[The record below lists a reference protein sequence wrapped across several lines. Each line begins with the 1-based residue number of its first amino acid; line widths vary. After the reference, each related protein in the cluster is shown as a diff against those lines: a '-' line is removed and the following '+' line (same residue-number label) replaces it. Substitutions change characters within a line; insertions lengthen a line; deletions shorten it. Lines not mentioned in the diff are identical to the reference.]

1 MNTLSNTH
9 FTKNNRKNMY
19 ITGFFFWT
27 LFSVFTSCD
36 TKKEPQWGEYLGDAD
51 RNHYSELTQI
61 NPENVGTLQ
70 KAWEFRSGEEG
81 QVQCNPIMVDGT
93 LYGVT
98 AFNNLF
104 ALNAETGEEIWRFKP
119 EDKNSANVNRGVA
132 YWAKGEDK
140 RILYAYKTWLY
151 AVNAVTGE
159 VIETFGDKGR
169 ISLRDG
175 LGAGVAEKFIT
186 STTPGTIFEDIII
199 MPTRVSEQPGA
210 APGYIQAFNVLTGK
224 VEWVFKTIPH
234 PGEPGYDTW
243 PADAYKNPSIGG
255 ANNWAG
261 MAIDRKRGI
270 VYIPTGSAA
279 FDFYGGNRKG
289 TNLYANC
296 LLALEAKTG
305 KYVWHY
311 QIVHHDIW
319 DRDLP
324 APPNLT
330 TIKQDGKNID
340 VVVQVTK
347 SGHTFVFDRE
357 KGTPIYRVDEVQ
369 FPASDLPGEKAW
381 ATQPIPRLPL
391 PFARQQVA
399 EEEITHFSNKRDSL
413 LALYRAANK
422 GTYQPLSLTKN
433 TLLFPGADGGA
444 EWGGAAIDKEGVM
457 YVNANE
463 LPWMFSLSLKEDRSK
478 GGRSGGKRPAVSTGK
493 ALYANFCQ
501 ACHKADL
508 TGNPQSGYPSLLNLK
523 KTMKRPEINTI
534 ITNGKGMMPG
544 FSNLSNKERQAIV
557 DFILGEEKEEAA
569 EIKPDEAPDVPYR
582 FNGYNKF
589 LDENGYPA
597 ITPPWGTLTAID
609 LNTGEH
615 LWRIPLGEFKELT
628 EKGIPATGT
637 ENYGGPVVT
646 ASGLL
651 FIAATKD
658 NKFRA
663 YDKKTGKLLWEH
675 ELPASG
681 FATPS
686 TYSVNGKQYVVIA
699 CGGTKLGTNKG
710 DSYVA
715 FALPE

>member
-1 MNTLSNTH
+1 MKILLSISIALS
-9 FTKNNRKNMY
+9 F
-19 ITGFFFWT
+19 
-27 LFSVFTSCD
+27 FTSCD
-36 TKKEPQWGEYLGDAD
+36 TKKQPQWGEYLGDGD
-51 RNHYSELTQI
+51 RSHYSELTQI
-61 NPENVGTLQ
+61 NSSNVATLQ
-70 KAWEFRSGEEG
+70 KAWEFRTGEEG
-81 QVQCNPIMVDGT
+81 QVQCNPIIIEGK

-104 ALNAETGEEIWRFKP
+104 ALNAETGQEIWRFKP

-132 YWAKGEDK
+132 YWEKGKDK
-140 RILYAYKTWLY
+140 RILYVFKNWLY
-151 AVNAVTGE
+151 AVNAENGKVVT
-159 VIETFGDKGR
+159 TFGENGR
-169 ISLRDG
+169 ISLRTG
-175 LGAGVAEKFIT
+175 LGAAAKDKFIT
-186 STTPGTIFEDIII
+186 STSPGTVFGDIII

-210 APGYIQAFNVLTGK
+210 APGHIQAFNILTGK
-224 VEWVFKTIPH
+224 LEWVFKTIPH
-234 PGEPGYDTW
+234 PGEAGHDTW

-255 ANNWAG
+255 VNNWAG

-270 VYIPTGSAA
+270 VYIPTGSAS

-289 TNLYANC
+289 RNLYANC

-305 KYVWHY
+305 KYIWHY

-324 APPNLT
+324 APPSLT
-330 TIKQDGKNID
+330 TINKDGKEID

-347 SGHTFVFDRE
+347 TGHTFVFDRE
-357 KGTPIYRVDEVQ
+357 KGTPVFPVDELP
-369 FPASDLPGEKAW
+369 FPASGLPGEKAW

-391 PFARQQVA
+391 PFARQNVT
-399 EEEITHFSNKRDSL
+399 EDEITHFSNKRDSL
-413 LALYRAANK
+413 LALYRNANK
-422 GTYQPLSLTKN
+422 GLYHPLEVSKN
-433 TLLFPGADGGA
+433 TLLLPGADGGA
-444 EWGGAAIDKEGVM
+444 EWGGVAIDKEGVM

-463 LPWMFSLSLKEDRSK
+463 MPWMFSLSPKEDKGKTGRSK
-478 GGRSGGKRPAVSTGK
+478 QVVSTGR

-501 ACHKADL
+501 VCHKSDL
-508 TGNPQSGYPSLLNLK
+508 SGSPQSGFPALLNLK

-534 ITNGKGMMPG
+534 IANGKGMMPG
-544 FSNLSNKERQAIV
+544 FSNLNNRERQSIV
-557 DFILGEEKEEAA
+557 DYILGEEKEEAA

-609 LNTGEH
+609 LNTGQH
-615 LWRIPLGEFKELT
+615 LWRIPFGEIKELT
-628 EKGIPATGT
+628 DKGFAPTGT

-663 YDKKTGKLLWEH
+663 YDKKTGKLLWEY
-675 ELPASG
+675 ELSASG

-686 TYSVNGKQYVVIA
+686 TYQVNGKQYIVIA
-699 CGGTKLGTNKG
+699 CGGTKLGTSKG